1 MGFFFFL
8 SCKKIMLEKRGV
20 LVDVRHEEEE
30 GGEDDPALKEKW
42 TTIDVKEVI
51 C

>member
-1 MGFFFFL
+1 
-8 SCKKIMLEKRGV
+8 MLEKRGV

-30 GGEDDPALKEKW
+30 GGGEDDPALKEKW